1 MHYIINDRIKFDK
14 KKTFTDFF
22 LERRFRWG
30 RIPTV
35 GLFTVYLRTVLR
47 TPKKNAPKF
56 SLLERFF
63 WPVQRP
69 NPRNNSPFVIENTA
83 RKSIPLS
90 VIARKNLIHLSLRGA
105 KRRSN
110 PEKERWYTGLLRF
123 ARNDGYRQILFTIF
137 CKNFCNVRAFY

>member
-1 MHYIINDRIKFDK
+1 MFYIINDRIKFDK

-22 LERRFRWG
+22 RKEADG
-30 RIPTV
+30 GETPTV

-47 TPKKNAPKF
+47 TPKKTLQKF

-137 CKNFCNVRAFY
+137 CKNFCNVRTFY

>member
-1 MHYIINDRIKFDK
+1 MIELNLTRKDFYR
-14 KKTFTDFF
+14 FF

-47 TPKKNAPKF
+47 TPGLKP
-56 SLLERFF
+56 

-69 NPRNNSPFVIENTA
+69 NPRNNPPFVIENTA

-123 ARNDGYRQILFTIF
+123 ARNESHATACLPSFASRNLRLASLRSQ
-137 CKNFCNVRAFY
+137 